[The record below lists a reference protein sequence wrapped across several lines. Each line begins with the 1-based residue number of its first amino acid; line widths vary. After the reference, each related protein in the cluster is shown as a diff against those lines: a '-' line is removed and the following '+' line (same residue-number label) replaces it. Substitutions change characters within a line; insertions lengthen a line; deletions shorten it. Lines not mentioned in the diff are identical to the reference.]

1 MTKKVVKTTLV
12 LDGLT
17 PKLTV
22 RFDDEDH
29 EVHYITGEELAALQV
44 VTLEEV
50 RQGKVL
56 GDVEEGIRVLA
67 VCLPTVGEPRL
78 RKAAAIQIKALADF
92 LTPKVLGSKSG
103 AT

>member
-1 MTKKVVKTTLV
+1 MATKKVETLV

-22 RFDDEDH
+22 RFDGEDH
-29 EVHYITGEELAALQV
+29 EVHYITAEELAVLQV
-44 VTLEEV
+44 AALTEIK
-50 RQGKVL
+50 QGKVA
-56 GDVEEGIRVLA
+56 GDVEEGVRVLA

-92 LTPKVLGSKSG
+92 LTPKVLGSAPG
-103 AT
+103 VI